1 MVENPEL
8 KKGQEIIA
16 LGSKQYGIV
25 FTPAKIDFPEYE
37 KMKSSVDAINAEF
50 TKYDVDTNN
59 FKSAKEARARLN
71 KLAKALNDK
80 KIAIVKEADKP
91 VLVFKNQIKD
101 LMDEIGQASDHIGK
115 QIKVFEDNA
124 KKQREANI
132 NADIRKRC
140 KEANVDSAKIEINPK
155 WYNKSEPYATFE
167 KEVTQQINLLIKE
180 KDQLTE
186 NIKVVTA
193 KANDLGLPY
202 QHWAEQLNNAPLS
215 DVLGEMDN
223 YAEEVKKAAE
233 RDNKFKKGGQSNNV
247 VSHHGKAIDKT
258 TGEVVN
264 DDYVKAYL
272 FTRTSKIEL
281 SGTRYQFTQLMAYLS
296 DMGFGINIEKRT

>member
-1 MVENPEL
+1 MSDNPEIR
-8 KKGQEIIA
+8 KEQEIIA
-16 LGSKQYGIV
+16 LGSKQYGIA

-59 FKSAKEARARLN
+59 FKSAKAARARLN
-71 KLAKALNDK
+71 KLKKDLNDK

-91 VLVFKNQIKD
+91 VLVFKKQIKD
-101 LMDEIGQASDHIGK
+101 LLDEIGQASDHIGN
-115 QIKVFEDNA
+115 QIKIFEDNA

-132 NADIRKRC
+132 NADINKRC
-140 KEANVDSAKIEINPK
+140 KQANVDPSKIEINTK

-167 KEVTQQINLLIKE
+167 KEINQQINLLIKE

-202 QHWAEQLNNAPLS
+202 QHWVEQLNNAPLS
-215 DVLGEMDN
+215 DVMGEMDN
-223 YAEEVKKAAE
+223 YAKEVKKAVDRE
-233 RDNKFKKGGQSNNV
+233 NKPKTEANKNIVEKN
-247 VSHHGKAIDKT
+247 GKAFDKN
-258 TGEVVN
+258 TGEVIT
-264 DDYVKAYL
+264 DYHTAYL
-272 FTRTSKIEL
+272 ITKKARIKL
-281 SGTRYQFTQLMAYLS
+281 GGTNYQFNQLMQYLK
-296 DMGFGINIEKRT
+296 DMGFKIERVK

>member
-1 MVENPEL
+1 MVDKPEL
-8 KKGQEIIA
+8 KKEQEIIA
-16 LGSKQYGIV
+16 LGSKQYGIA

-101 LMDEIGQASDHIGK
+101 LMDEIGQASDHIGN

-132 NADIRKRC
+132 NADIDKRC
-140 KEANVDSAKIEINPK
+140 KEASVDPSKIEINQQ
-155 WYNKSEPYATFE
+155 WYNKSEPYATYE
-167 KEVTQQINLLIKE
+167 KEVNQQIDILIKE
-180 KDQLTE
+180 KEQKTE
-186 NIKVVTA
+186 NIKVVSA
-193 KANDLGLPY
+193 KADELGLPY
-202 QHWAEQLNNAPLS
+202 QHWVEQLNNSPLS
-215 DVLGEMDN
+215 DVLIEMDN
-223 YAEEVKKAAE
+223 YAKEVKKAAE
-233 RDNKFKKGGQSNNV
+233 REKKPKTEANKNIVEKN
-247 VSHHGKAIDKT
+247 GKAIDKN
-258 TGEVVN
+258 TGEVIT
-264 DDYVKAYL
+264 DYHIAYL
-272 FTRTSKIEL
+272 ITKKARIKL
-281 SGTRYQFTQLMAYLS
+281 GGTNYQFNQLLQYLK
-296 DMGFGINIEKRT
+296 DMGFKVEKVN

>member
-1 MVENPEL
+1 MSDNPEIR
-8 KKGQEIIA
+8 KEQEIIA
-16 LGSKQYGIV
+16 LGSKQYGIA

-59 FKSAKEARARLN
+59 FKSAKAARARLN
-71 KLAKALNDK
+71 KLKKDLNDK

-91 VLVFKNQIKD
+91 VLVFKKQIKD
-101 LMDEIGQASDHIGK
+101 LLDEIGQASDHIGN
-115 QIKVFEDNA
+115 QIKIFEDNA

-132 NADIRKRC
+132 NADINKRC
-140 KEANVDSAKIEINPK
+140 KQANVDPSKIEINTK

-167 KEVTQQINLLIKE
+167 KEINQQINLLIKE

-202 QHWAEQLNNAPLS
+202 QHWVEQLNNAPLS
-215 DVLGEMDN
+215 DVMGEMDN
-223 YAEEVKKAAE
+223 YAKEVKKAVDRE
-233 RDNKFKKGGQSNNV
+233 NKPKTEANKNIVEKN
-247 VSHHGKAIDKT
+247 GKAFDKN
-258 TGEVVN
+258 TGEVIT
-264 DDYVKAYL
+264 DYHTAYL
-272 FTRTSKIEL
+272 ITKKARIKL
-281 SGTRYQFTQLMAYLS
+281 GGTNYQFNQLLQYLK
-296 DMGFGINIEKRT
+296 DMGFKIEKVN

>member
-1 MVENPEL
+1 MSDNPEIR
-8 KKGQEIIA
+8 KEQEIIA
-16 LGSKQYGIV
+16 LGSKQYGIA

-59 FKSAKEARARLN
+59 FKSAKAARARLN
-71 KLAKALNDK
+71 KLKKDLNDK

-91 VLVFKNQIKD
+91 VLVFKKQIKD
-101 LMDEIGQASDHIGK
+101 LLDEIGQASDHIGN
-115 QIKVFEDNA
+115 QIKIFEDNA

-132 NADIRKRC
+132 NADINKRC
-140 KEANVDSAKIEINPK
+140 KQANVDPSKIEINTK

-167 KEVTQQINLLIKE
+167 KEINQQINLLIKE

-202 QHWAEQLNNAPLS
+202 QHWVEQLNNAPLS
-215 DVLGEMDN
+215 DVMGEMDN
-223 YAEEVKKAAE
+223 YAKEVKKAVDRE
-233 RDNKFKKGGQSNNV
+233 NKPKTEANKNIVEKN
-247 VSHHGKAIDKT
+247 GKAFDKN
-258 TGEVVN
+258 TGEVIT
-264 DDYVKAYL
+264 DYHIAYL
-272 FTRTSKIEL
+272 ITKKARIKL
-281 SGTRYQFTQLMAYLS
+281 GGTNYQFNQLMQYLK
-296 DMGFGINIEKRT
+296 DMGFKIERVK

>member
-16 LGSKQYGIV
+16 LGSKQYGIA

-80 KIAIVKEADKP
+80 KIDIVKEADKP
-91 VLVFKNQIKD
+91 VLVFKKQIKD
-101 LMDEIGQASDHIGK
+101 LLDEIGQASDHIGK

-132 NADIRKRC
+132 NADINKRC
-140 KEANVDSAKIEINPK
+140 KEVGVDPSKIEINTK
-155 WYNKSEPYATFE
+155 WYNKSEPYATYE
-167 KEVTQQINLLIKE
+167 KEVNQQIDILTKE
-180 KDQLTE
+180 KKQLTE
-186 NIKVVTA
+186 NIKVVTS
-193 KANDLGLPY
+193 KADELGLPY
-202 QHWAEQLNNAPLS
+202 QHWVEQLNNSPLS
-215 DVLGEMDN
+215 DVLIEMDN
-223 YAEEVKKAAE
+223 YAKEVKKAVE
-233 RDNKFKKGGQSNNV
+233 REKKPKTEANKNIVEKN
-247 VSHHGKAIDKT
+247 GKAINKN
-258 TGEVVN
+258 TGEVIT
-264 DDYVKAYL
+264 DYHIAYL
-272 FTRTSKIEL
+272 ITKKARIKL
-281 SGTRYQFTQLMAYLS
+281 GGTNYQFNQLLQYLK
-296 DMGFGINIEKRT
+296 DMGFKIEKVN

>member
-1 MVENPEL
+1 MAEKPEL

-16 LGSKQYGIV
+16 LGSKQYGIA
-25 FTPAKIDFPEYE
+25 FTPAKIDFPEYK
-37 KMKSSVDAINAEF
+37 KMKSSVDAINSEF

-91 VLVFKNQIKD
+91 VLIFKKQIKE
-101 LMDEIGQASDHIGK
+101 LLDEISQASDHIGN

-132 NADIRKRC
+132 NADIDKRC
-140 KEANVDSAKIEINPK
+140 NQAGVDPARIEINPK

-167 KEVTQQINLLIKE
+167 KEINQQINLLIKE

-193 KANDLGLPY
+193 KANELGLPY
-202 QHWAEQLNNAPLS
+202 QHWVEQLNNAPLS

-223 YAEEVKKAAE
+223 YAEEVKKAVE
-233 RDNKFKKGGQSNNV
+233 RENKPKSEANKNIVEKN
-247 VSHHGKAIDKT
+247 GKAIDSK
-258 TGEVVN
+258 TGEVIA
-264 DDYVKAYL
+264 DYHIAYL
-272 FTRTSKIEL
+272 ITKKARIKL
-281 SGTRYQFTQLMAYLS
+281 GGTAYQFNQLMQYLK
-296 DMGFGINIEKRT
+296 DMGFKIEKVS

>member
-1 MVENPEL
+1 MAEKPEL
-8 KKGQEIIA
+8 KKEQEIIA
-16 LGSKQYGIV
+16 LGSKQYGIA

-37 KMKSSVDAINAEF
+37 KMKSSVDAINTEF

-101 LMDEIGQASDHIGK
+101 LLDEIGQASDHIGD
-115 QIKVFEDNA
+115 QIKVFEENA

-132 NADIRKRC
+132 NADIDKRC
-140 KEANVDSAKIEINPK
+140 NQAGVDPARIEINPK

-167 KEVTQQINLLIKE
+167 KEINQQINLLIKE

-193 KANDLGLPY
+193 KANELGLPY
-202 QHWAEQLNNAPLS
+202 QHWVEQLNNAPLS

-223 YAEEVKKAAE
+223 YAEEVKKVVE
-233 RDNKFKKGGQSNNV
+233 RENKPKSEANKNIVEKN
-247 VSHHGKAIDKT
+247 GKAIDSK
-258 TGEVVN
+258 TGEVIA
-264 DDYVKAYL
+264 DYHIAYL
-272 FTRTSKIEL
+272 ITKKARIKL
-281 SGTRYQFTQLMAYLS
+281 GGTAYQFNQLMQYLK
-296 DMGFGINIEKRT
+296 DMGFKIEKVS